1 MKNYINLFLS
11 KKINYEVENSN
22 TFINHT
28 IDNNERIF
36 KRETRQLDNA
46 RFNIIL
52 FKLIF
57 IMFAIGV
64 INIINSNEIMEDH
77 YDSTLIL
84 EILDKDENKLYT
96 FYDLLYSTCN
106 TLNDANNNYDK
117 LYSII
122 HASDNEEDIINTIIN
137 AQN

>member
-11 KKINYEVENSN
+11 KKINYEVENTN
-22 TFINHT
+22 TFIKQT

-36 KRETRQLDNA
+36 KRETRQLDNT

-52 FKLIF
+52 FKLKYPKKID
-57 IMFAIGV
+57 
-64 INIINSNEIMEDH
+64 NIINSNEIMEDH

-106 TLNDANNNYDK
+106 TLNDANNNYDE

-122 HASDNEEDIINTIIN
+122 YASDNEEDIINTIIN

>member
-52 FKLIF
+52 FKLKYPKKID
-57 IMFAIGV
+57 
-64 INIINSNEIMEDH
+64 NIINSNEIMEYH

>member
-1 MKNYINLFLS
+1 MYNNRPIWEGKLIMKNYINLFLS

-52 FKLIF
+52 FKI
-57 IMFAIGV
+57 
-64 INIINSNEIMEDH
+64 S
-77 YDSTLIL
+77 
-84 EILDKDENKLYT
+84 
-96 FYDLLYSTCN
+96 
-106 TLNDANNNYDK
+106 
-117 LYSII
+117 
-122 HASDNEEDIINTIIN
+122 
-137 AQN
+137 

>member
-52 FKLIF
+52 FKLKYPKKID
-57 IMFAIGV
+57 
-64 INIINSNEIMEDH
+64 NIINSNEIMEDH

-96 FYDLLYSTCN
+96 FEV
-106 TLNDANNNYDK
+106 K
-117 LYSII
+117 
-122 HASDNEEDIINTIIN
+122 
-137 AQN
+137 

>member
-1 MKNYINLFLS
+1 MYVRNFKLNG
-11 KKINYEVENSN
+11 KM
-22 TFINHT
+22 
-28 IDNNERIF
+28 IF
-36 KRETRQLDNA
+36 K
-46 RFNIIL
+46 IIFVIL
-52 FKLIF
+52 TILIF

-96 FYDLLYSTCN
+96 FYDLLYLTCN

-122 HASDNEEDIINTIIN
+122 YASDNEEDIINTIIN

>member
-28 IDNNERIF
+28 TNNNERII
-36 KRETRQLDNA
+36 KRETRQLNNV

-52 FKLIF
+52 FKLKYPKKID
-57 IMFAIGV
+57 
-64 INIINSNEIMEDH
+64 NIINSNEIMEDH

-122 HASDNEEDIINTIIN
+122 HTSDNEEGIINTIIN

>member
-22 TFINHT
+22 TFINHA

-52 FKLIF
+52 FKLKYPKKID
-57 IMFAIGV
+57 
-64 INIINSNEIMEDH
+64 NIINSNEIMEDH

>member
-22 TFINHT
+22 TFINPT
-28 IDNNERIF
+28 TNNNERII
-36 KRETRQLDNA
+36 KRETRQLNNV

-52 FKLIF
+52 FKLKYPKKID
-57 IMFAIGV
+57 
-64 INIINSNEIMEDH
+64 NIINSNEIMEDH

-96 FYDLLYSTCN
+96 FYDLLYLTCN
-106 TLNDANNNYDK
+106 TLSDANNNYDK

-122 HASDNEEDIINTIIN
+122 YASDNEEDIINTIIN

>member
-28 IDNNERIF
+28 TNNNKRII
-36 KRETRQLDNA
+36 KRETRQLNNV

-52 FKLIF
+52 FKLKYPKKID
-57 IMFAIGV
+57 
-64 INIINSNEIMEDH
+64 NIINSNEIMEDH

-122 HASDNEEDIINTIIN
+122 HASDNEEGIINTIIN

>member
-22 TFINHT
+22 TFINPT
-28 IDNNERIF
+28 TNNNERII
-36 KRETRQLDNA
+36 KRETRQLNNV

-52 FKLIF
+52 FKLKYPKKID
-57 IMFAIGV
+57 
-64 INIINSNEIMEDH
+64 NIINSNEIMEDH

-96 FYDLLYSTCN
+96 FYDLLYLTCN

-122 HASDNEEDIINTIIN
+122 YVSDNEEDIINTIIN

>member
-22 TFINHT
+22 TFINPT
-28 IDNNERIF
+28 TNNNERII
-36 KRETRQLDNA
+36 KRETRQLNNV

-52 FKLIF
+52 FKLKYPKKID
-57 IMFAIGV
+57 
-64 INIINSNEIMEDH
+64 NIINSNEIMEDH

-96 FYDLLYSTCN
+96 FYDLLY
-106 TLNDANNNYDK
+106 LPHI
-117 LYSII
+117 L
-122 HASDNEEDIINTIIN
+122 
-137 AQN
+137 

>member
-22 TFINHT
+22 TFINPT
-28 IDNNERIF
+28 TNNNERII
-36 KRETRQLDNA
+36 KRETRQLN
-46 RFNIIL
+46 N
-52 FKLIF
+52 
-57 IMFAIGV
+57 V
-64 INIINSNEIMEDH
+64 
-77 YDSTLIL
+77 
-84 EILDKDENKLYT
+84 YT
-96 FYDLLYSTCN
+96 FYDLLYLTCN

-122 HASDNEEDIINTIIN
+122 YASDNEEDIINTIIN

>member
-22 TFINHT
+22 TFINPT
-28 IDNNERIF
+28 TNNNERII
-36 KRETRQLDNA
+36 KRETRQLNNV

-52 FKLIF
+52 FKLKYPKKID
-57 IMFAIGV
+57 
-64 INIINSNEIMEDH
+64 NIINSNEIMEDH

-137 AQN
+137 TQN

>member
-28 IDNNERIF
+28 IDSNERIF
-36 KRETRQLDNA
+36 KRETRQLNNV

-52 FKLIF
+52 FKLKYPKKID
-57 IMFAIGV
+57 
-64 INIINSNEIMEDH
+64 NIINSNEIMEDH

-122 HASDNEEDIINTIIN
+122 YASDNEEDIINTIIN